1 MKIVQFSVLRPIAMS
16 MVIFFLIILGSV
28 SVKNMSIDLF
38 PELTFPTAVVTAT
51 YDGAS
56 PTEVENLLAQPIEGA
71 MGTIP
76 NIEKVSSVSQNGGA
90 LVLVQFN
97 WGTDMDFATLKM
109 REQIDAVRDVLP
121 DGVQTPKVLRFN
133 PSDLPIMQLA
143 ITDTKGNIENAKE
156 VAEKE
161 VKTAVDRLDGIAST
175 SIEGGP
181 EREVQLIANPQKLL
195 SYGITLKNLQEI
207 IGSENIDLPGGNVED
222 HQETL
227 PIRITGKF
235 DSLNDLEMLPIP
247 TKKGTVLL
255 NDLIEI
261 EQKEQRENGLSY
273 LNGKDAVGLSILKQS
288 GTNTVQV
295 AKNIHNEIEKLKEE
309 LPSNIKIQTI
319 FDQSMFIN
327 QSISAV
333 SSNMIVGSL
342 LAAFVL
348 FLFLRNFRSTMIISL
363 AIPLSIMTTFIFMY
377 FSNQTL
383 NLLTLGGLALGVG
396 MMVDNAI
403 VILENIY
410 RLRQEGEGKKDA
422 AIKGTNQVGQAII
435 ASTLTSV
442 VVFLPIIFVDG
453 LAAQLFKPLALVVSY
468 SQFAALFTALI
479 IVPLLSSLILKLKE
493 NEKKSVFDKFNNRYK
508 ALLSASLKHPKKT
521 VGVVIVLF
529 LLSFAGVPFI
539 GTEFLPSQDQSYLS
553 IEAELPPGSTVEKT
567 YRKVKEINE
576 KIRPVEEIANTYIT
590 IGGSS
595 SFSMGGRNSNNEAN
609 YSVLLTDI
617 GNRSRTD
624 LEIAEDIRQK
634 LKNTPNANITVSS
647 GTSGFSAN
655 PISLKISGPNL
666 ETLRSLSDQTINL
679 ISKVD
684 GVREPKANYEE
695 GNPEVSISI
704 NRDKAAQYGIGSAS
718 VAQAVSDATKGL
730 VATKLSGNAGEELNV
745 RLLIDEK
752 YISSTEELENLTIQ
766 TQGGTSIPLKAVS
779 SISRDTGPS
788 QITRSDR
795 VREITVNADILN
807 RDLGTITKDIEKTLK
822 ENLPLPNDQ
831 YKVTFG
837 GQNEQMNDA
846 FYKLSLS
853 LALAV
858 VLVYMV
864 MAAQFESFFHP
875 FLIMFSVPLTFIGI
889 ILGLLITNE
898 PLGVG
903 SLVGILILTGIVVNN
918 AIVLIDYLKQLREEG
933 YDAKS
938 AILLAGPTRLRPI
951 MMTALTS
958 VLGLLPLMFGIG
970 EGTEIQR
977 PMAIVII
984 FGLTVSTFI
993 TLIFI
998 PTVYYMFE
1006 QRRIKKKEKTG

>member
-56 PTEVENLLAQPIEGA
+56 PTEIENLLAQPIEGA

-175 SIEGGP
+175 SIEGGS

-255 NDLIEI
+255 NDLVEI

-493 NEKKSVFDKFNNRYK
+493 NEKKSVFDTFNNRYK

-609 YSVLLTDI
+609 YSVLLIDI

-634 LKNTPNANITVSS
+634 LKNIPNADITVSS

-745 RLLIDEK
+745 RLLVDEK

-846 FYKLSLS
+846 FYKLSLA